1 MRNRLLKYLIGLLF
15 MSLGTVF
22 MLKSE
27 LGVAAFDALCMGLS
41 KNIHFSTGKCCM
53 GLGILIIFINSII
66 EKKIPSVFSLL
77 TSLIVGMCIDFW
89 MKLIIY
95 IPYTSLWRLF
105 FLIIGMLIN
114 TFGIA
119 LYISAE
125 LSKGPIDQLM
135 LNISNLLK
143 TNIWIGKTCMEV
155 FFLIIALGLKGPIG
169 VGTIIVTFA
178 SGVLI
183 QKFLEMMKER
193 KDKNDGYITREKR

>member
-66 EKKIPSVFSLL
+66 EKKIPSVFSFL

-89 MKLIIY
+89 MKLIFISHIQVY
-95 IPYTSLWRLF
+95 GDF
-105 FLIIGMLIN
+105 F
-114 TFGIA
+114 
-119 LYISAE
+119 S
-125 LSKGPIDQLM
+125 
-135 LNISNLLK
+135 
-143 TNIWIGKTCMEV
+143 
-155 FFLIIALGLKGPIG
+155 
-169 VGTIIVTFA
+169 
-178 SGVLI
+178 
-183 QKFLEMMKER
+183 
-193 KDKNDGYITREKR
+193 

>member
-66 EKKIPSVFSLL
+66 EKKIPSVFSFL

-155 FFLIIALGLKGPIG
+155 FSDNSVRIKGTDRCRYNYCYFRIG
-169 VGTIIVTFA
+169 RFNSKIFRND
-178 SGVLI
+178 
-183 QKFLEMMKER
+183 ERKER
-193 KDKNDGYITREKR
+193 QE

>member
-1 MRNRLLKYLIGLLF
+1 MRNRLLKYLTGLLF
-15 MSLGTVF
+15 MGLGTVL

-41 KNIHFSTGKCCM
+41 ENIHFSTGKCCM

-66 EKKIPSVFSLL
+66 EKKIPNIFSFL

-95 IPYTSLWRLF
+95 IPCTSLWRFF

-125 LSKGPIDQLM
+125 LSRGPIDQLM
-135 LNISNLLK
+135 LNISTLMK
-143 TNIWIGKTCMEV
+143 TSIWIGKTCMEV

-169 VGTIIVTFA
+169 VGTIIVTFS

-183 QKFLEMMKER
+183 QKFLDMIKER
-193 KDKNDGYITREKR
+193 KDMKYGCITREKR

>member
-66 EKKIPSVFSLL
+66 EKKIPSVFSFL

-178 SGVLI
+178 SVVLI